1 MIDLQADLKT
11 LLASPAVAPWR
22 RALRLRLS
30 ERRLLLLCIDL
41 AIVNV
46 VLFLAVGFRTDLSV
60 EAWLWPWNLKWFA
73 SLSAIWLVNAILFD
87 LYDLARASDTEKTLL
102 STTGAVLTTTL
113 LYVITPYVTPPLLSR
128 GVLVFFLMAMM
139 FGLLAWRMVY
149 VRLFGRS
156 WFMQRALIVGSGKV
170 GQDIVNGLQ
179 NTDDKLG
186 PYTRCR
192 LPVGG
197 HDRHTILFIIQ
208 GYSQGCG
215 PCAGTGRPG

>member
-73 SLSAIWLVNAILFD
+73 SLSAIWLVSAILFD
-87 LYDLARASDTEKTLL
+87 LYDLARASDTEKSAAIHYRCSSDDYL
-102 STTGAVLTTTL
+102 AVCYHTVR
-113 LYVITPYVTPPLLSR
+113 YTPAT
-128 GVLVFFLMAMM
+128 
-139 FGLLAWRMVY
+139 LAWSAGIFPHGHDVRPSSLAYGLCPVIWPIMVY
-149 VRLFGRS
+149 ATCSDCRQWQS
-156 WFMQRALIVGSGKV
+156 WA
-170 GQDIVNGLQ
+170 
-179 NTDDKLG
+179 
-186 PYTRCR
+186 
-192 LPVGG
+192 
-197 HDRHTILFIIQ
+197 RHRERVTE
-208 GYSQGCG
+208 Y
-215 PCAGTGRPG
+215 R